1 MQLSEQLLHTTIRIE
16 ASLASGGCSV
26 GTGFFFKFCD
36 DGKTYVPAIVTNRHV
51 VEGAYEYRVIFSR
64 SDENG
69 NLLNINEQLTM
80 RGSESDWIAHPDESA
95 DLCVLPIGP
104 ALNGFI
110 RAGKHLL
117 TIPLSLELLPT
128 DKQIQDMGCMDEVT
142 MVGYP
147 NGIWD
152 EANNLPIVRRGITAT
167 PYRYDY
173 QGQKEFLVDMACYPG
188 SSGSPVFLYNEGTY
202 LENDAVVMGKRLYLL
217 GILRAVPIRT
227 LLGDITVSTIA
238 HVSVQDMLNLGIVIK
253 SERLRDFDPIVRER
267 LSVSGN

>member
-80 RGSESDWIAHPDESA
+80 RGSESDWIAHPDESV

-128 DKQIQDMGCMDEVT
+128 D
-142 MVGYP
+142 
-147 NGIWD
+147 
-152 EANNLPIVRRGITAT
+152 
-167 PYRYDY
+167 
-173 QGQKEFLVDMACYPG
+173 
-188 SSGSPVFLYNEGTY
+188 
-202 LENDAVVMGKRLYLL
+202 
-217 GILRAVPIRT
+217 
-227 LLGDITVSTIA
+227 
-238 HVSVQDMLNLGIVIK
+238 
-253 SERLRDFDPIVRER
+253 
-267 LSVSGN
+267 

>member
-80 RGSESDWIAHPDESA
+80 RGSESDWIAHPDESV

-188 SSGSPVFLYNEGTY
+188 SSGPLSFSTTRVLIWRTMLWSWARGSIYLASFGLCPSELFSETSPYP
-202 LENDAVVMGKRLYLL
+202 RL
-217 GILRAVPIRT
+217 PT
-227 LLGDITVSTIA
+227 
-238 HVSVQDMLNLGIVIK
+238 
-253 SERLRDFDPIVRER
+253 
-267 LSVSGN
+267 

>member
-80 RGSESDWIAHPDESA
+80 RGSESDWIAHPDESV

-173 QGQKEFLVDMACYPG
+173 QGRK
-188 SSGSPVFLYNEGTY
+188 SSWLTWRATR
-202 LENDAVVMGKRLYLL
+202 D
-217 GILRAVPIRT
+217 RAVPRSFSTTRVLIWRT
-227 LLGDITVSTIA
+227 
-238 HVSVQDMLNLGIVIK
+238 MLWSWARGSIYLASFGLCP
-253 SERLRDFDPIVRER
+253 SELFSETSPYPRLPT
-267 LSVSGN
+267 

>member
-80 RGSESDWIAHPDESA
+80 RGSESDWIAHPDESV

-147 NGIWD
+147 TAFGMRPTTCRSSVGVSRRR
-152 EANNLPIVRRGITAT
+152 PIGTTIRGRKSSWLTWRAT
-167 PYRYDY
+167 RD
-173 QGQKEFLVDMACYPG
+173 
-188 SSGSPVFLYNEGTY
+188 
-202 LENDAVVMGKRLYLL
+202 
-217 GILRAVPIRT
+217 RAVPRSFSTTRVLIWRT
-227 LLGDITVSTIA
+227 
-238 HVSVQDMLNLGIVIK
+238 MLWSWARGSIYLASFGLCP
-253 SERLRDFDPIVRER
+253 SELFSETSPYPRLPT
-267 LSVSGN
+267 

>member
-16 ASLASGGCSV
+16 ASLPSGECSV

-36 DGKTYVPAIVTNRHV
+36 DGKTFVPAVVTNKHV
-51 VEGAYEYRVIFSR
+51 VKGGYEYRVIFSR
-64 SDENG
+64 ADENG
-69 NLLNINEQLTM
+69 NLLNINERLTM
-80 RGSESDWIAHPDESA
+80 RGSDSDWISHPDENV

-110 RAGKHLL
+110 QAGKHLL

-128 DKQIQDMGCMDEVT
+128 KTLIKDMGCMEEVT
-142 MVGYP
+142 MIGYP

-173 QGQKEFLVDMACYPG
+173 RGEKEFLVDMACYPG

-202 LENDAVVMGKRLYLL
+202 LENGAVVVGSRLYLL
-217 GILRAVPIRT
+217 GILRAVPIRNV
-227 LLGDITVSTIA
+227 LGDITVSTIT
-238 HVSVQDMLNLGIVIK
+238 HVNVQDMLNLGIIIK
-253 SERLRDFDPIVRER
+253 SERLKDFDPILRER
-267 LSVSGN
+267 LSVPE

>member
-80 RGSESDWIAHPDESA
+80 RGSESDWIAHPDESV

-173 QGQKEFLVDMACYPG
+173 QGQK
-188 SSGSPVFLYNEGTY
+188 SSWLTWRATR
-202 LENDAVVMGKRLYLL
+202 D
-217 GILRAVPIRT
+217 RAVPRSFSTTRVLIWRT
-227 LLGDITVSTIA
+227 
-238 HVSVQDMLNLGIVIK
+238 MLWSWARGSIYLASFGLCP
-253 SERLRDFDPIVRER
+253 SELFSETSPYPRLPT
-267 LSVSGN
+267 